1 MALEIHVVVSTG
13 QETRVEVEERRGS
26 EGGGKV
32 TSVDGAKGRSGEEGE
47 EGYRFA
53 RAGYSLGQS
62 VAISVTYR
70 LQSFLPRSFCV
81 LSDLSSLVFP
91 PPRVLPIRRA
101 LAP

>member
-1 MALEIHVVVSTG
+1 MYVIFMV
-13 QETRVEVEERRGS
+13 RYEVEERRGS